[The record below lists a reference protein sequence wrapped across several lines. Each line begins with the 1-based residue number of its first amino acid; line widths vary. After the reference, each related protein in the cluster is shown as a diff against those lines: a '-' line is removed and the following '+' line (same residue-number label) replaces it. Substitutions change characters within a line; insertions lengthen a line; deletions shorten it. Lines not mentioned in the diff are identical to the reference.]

1 MKEQQPSQA
10 RPAVKPDVSGWLRH
24 LGVPLAA
31 GLAFLGQYLISLR
44 AGSIALSLAP
54 GVALYAAALAL
65 LVWSLRSGRSSTES
79 SSVPAPAPGGGNA
92 ELDRQLSGRAGWIL
106 LALILGAGLWLRLY
120 RIDVLPPGLNND
132 EGINAIEANEIAKG
146 KPFATFTQRGLN
158 RETMFHYLAA
168 FSYRN
173 PGLGLNILRAMP
185 AVFGLNARYIRDP
198 MADLIFPLRAVS
210 IVVGTLTILVLY
222 LFVKEHFG
230 PRTALLAAL
239 FMAVSSW
246 HLLYSRAG
254 LRVILGAPFT
264 LLTVGLFLRALRKGT
279 WPHHLA
285 WGIAAGLGCWTYTS
299 FRAIPI
305 ALVAFLA
312 IRYLRGPR
320 EGEARGAPGR
330 GGIDK
335 AVLAGIG
342 ALGLLF
348 IVIMA
353 LSGLPFGSFLF
364 RGAYASSPP
373 EASLGA
379 NLLHTVTMLNYYPSQ
394 YAVISTKIF
403 ISDGIS
409 AVFGLV
415 GLEPDT
421 LLLAAFAS
429 LGMIYV
435 ASCVVRRPAPG
446 ERTVEGRDALAMAL
460 LCIGAVWLTL
470 GWLGP
475 SLSRMFVNLPWFC
488 LLAAVLATRVWDDLA
503 DWKPPLSSWAAGVL
517 MGGVAVLASVQ
528 GISNYFWLAGRSEQA
543 MQHFGATQTIMGMF
557 VRTLPADQ
565 DVVIL
570 HTRREDTLHYLV
582 GDRQHVEFVT
592 DTAKV
597 SLEQIVSTPR
607 TVTFVVEYARE
618 FAEPLRTLMMR
629 FPQGDMTQ
637 VADARVDPDRPIFY
651 TFTLWKDAEGKIIPA
666 PGSAA
671 EPSLFETLS
680 PSPGEPPPPPPGTP
694 PPS

>member
-1 MKEQQPSQA
+1 MRESHGTQA
-10 RPAVKPDVSGWLRH
+10 RPAMKPDVSGWLRH

-31 GLAFLGQYLISLR
+31 GLAFAGQYLISLR

-54 GVALYAAALAL
+54 GVVLYAAAVAL
-65 LVWSLRSGRSSTES
+65 LVWTLLAGRSVS
-79 SSVPAPAPGGGNA
+79 APASAGQTA
-92 ELDRQLSGRAGWIL
+92 ELDRRLSGRAGWIL

-132 EGINAIEANEIAKG
+132 EGINAIEANEIAQG
-146 KPFATFTQRGLN
+146 KPFATFTKRGLN

-168 FSYRN
+168 LSYRN

-198 MADLIFPLRAVS
+198 LADLIFPLR
-210 IVVGTLTILVLY
+210 VVAIAAGTLTILALY

-230 PRTALLAAL
+230 PRAALLAAL
-239 FMAVSSW
+239 FMAVSPW
-246 HLLYSRAG
+246 HLLYSRVG
-254 LRVILGAPFT
+254 LRVILGPPFA
-264 LLTVGLFLRALRKGT
+264 LLTVGLFLRALRRGT

-299 FRAIPI
+299 FRAIPM

-312 IRYLRGPR
+312 IRHLRGPR
-320 EGEARGAPGR
+320 GAEAGSAPGQ
-330 GGIDK
+330 GGVDK

-342 ALGLLF
+342 ALALLC
-348 IVIMA
+348 IAIMA
-353 LSGLPFGSFLF
+353 LSGLPVTSFLF

-373 EASLGA
+373 EASWGS
-379 NLLHTVTMLNYYPSQ
+379 NLLHTLTMLNYYPPQ

-403 ISDGIS
+403 ISDGVS

-429 LGMIYV
+429 LGMVY
-435 ASCVVRRPAPG
+435 AAWCVGSRPAPG
-446 ERTVEGRDALAMAL
+446 DGPGQGRAALAMAL
-460 LCIGAVWLTL
+460 LCIGATWLTL

-475 SLSRMFVNLPWFC
+475 SLSRMFSNVPWFC
-488 LLAAVLATRVWDDLA
+488 VCAAIFATRLWDDLV
-503 DWKPPLSSWAAGVL
+503 DWKPPLSSWAAGLL

-528 GISNYFWLAGRSEQA
+528 GINNYFWLAGRSEQA
-543 MQHFGATQTIMGMF
+543 MQHFGSTQTIMGMF
-557 VRTLPADQ
+557 VRTLPPDQ

-582 GDRQHVEFVT
+582 GDRPHVEFLT
-592 DTAKV
+592 DTSKV
-597 SLEQIVSTPR
+597 SLETIVSTPR
-607 TVTFVVEYARE
+607 TVTFVVEYARP

-651 TFTLWKDAEGKIIPA
+651 TFTLWKDAEGKLVPA

-671 EPSLFETLS
+671 EPSFGLETGMPPA
-680 PSPGEPPPPPPGTP
+680 PSPGAPPPPPPGAP

>member
-1 MKEQQPSQA
+1 MKWEGP
-10 RPAVKPDVSGWLRH
+10 GWLRH

-31 GLAFLGQYLISLR
+31 GLAFAGQYLISLR
-44 AGSIALSLAP
+44 AGSIALSTAP
-54 GVALYAAALAL
+54 GLVLYAVAFAL
-65 LVWSLRSGRSSTES
+65 LVWSLRAGR
-79 SSVPAPAPGGGNA
+79 SVPASAPGGGTA
-92 ELDRQLSGRAGWIL
+92 DLDRHLAGRAGWIL

-132 EGINAIEANEIAKG
+132 EGINAIEANEIAHG

-168 FSYRN
+168 LSYRN

-185 AVFGLNARYIRDP
+185 AVFGLSARYIRDP
-198 MADLIFPLRAVS
+198 LADLIVPLRLVA
-210 IVVGTLTILVLY
+210 IVAGTLTILALY
-222 LFVKEHFG
+222 LFVKEYFG
-230 PRTALLAAL
+230 PRPALLAAL
-239 FMAVSSW
+239 FMAVSPW
-246 HLLYSRAG
+246 HLLYSRVG
-254 LRVILGAPFT
+254 LRVILGAPFA
-264 LLTVGLFLRALRKGT
+264 LLTAGLFLRALRRGT

-299 FRAIPI
+299 FRAVPL

-312 IRYLRGPR
+312 IRYVRGPHG
-320 EGEARGAPGR
+320 GERGAPSPR
-330 GGIDK
+330 GVDK

-348 IVIMA
+348 IAIMV
-353 LSGLPFGSFLF
+353 LSGLPSALFLF

-373 EASLGA
+373 EASWGA
-379 NLLHTVTMLNYYPSQ
+379 NLLHTVTMLNYYPPQ
-394 YAVISTKIF
+394 YAVISTRIF
-403 ISDGIS
+403 ISDGVS

-429 LGMIYV
+429 LGMVYAAWRVIGRS
-435 ASCVVRRPAPG
+435 ASG
-446 ERTVEGRDALAMAL
+446 EGTDEGRDALALAL
-460 LCIGAVWLTL
+460 LCIGATWVTL

-475 SLSRMFVNLPWFC
+475 SLTRMCGNVPWFC
-488 LLAAVLATRVWDDLA
+488 VCAAVLATRVWDDLA
-503 DWKPPLSSWAAGVL
+503 DWKPPLSGWAAGIL
-517 MGGVAVLASVQ
+517 MAGVGVLASLQ

-557 VRTLPADQ
+557 VRTLPPDQ

-582 GDRQHVEFVT
+582 GDRPHVEFLT
-592 DTAKV
+592 DTSKV
-597 SLEQIVSTPR
+597 SLETIVGTPR
-607 TVTFVVEYARE
+607 TVTFVVEYARP

-671 EPSLFETLS
+671 EPSFGFEAVPPA
-680 PSPGEPPPPPPGTP
+680 PSSGAPPPGAP